1 MNFKSIY
8 DPKHVYEGFFETYFI
23 RPFVHRYAD
32 FNGEERG
39 KSISYSLL
47 AWLIITLGLIGL
59 MLGLVGLLG
68 PEVGFTTLY
77 IGGGI
82 WIAASI
88 IPILA
93 LFSRRGVEEPDAGNG
108 RKQKLMLPIDMVL
121 AAISVLF
128 FFLGLL
134 MMISTLNSEELTADP
149 GTMEEDTTTLEFD
162 EVVEEPIFTY
172 QDEVA
177 ETPAQDTLMD
187 LEDPEAMTPDE
198 SFDPTLG
205 TDSI

>member
-32 FNGEERG
+32 FGGVERG
-39 KSISYSLL
+39 KSTTYSLL

-77 IGGGI
+77 VGCGI

-88 IPILA
+88 VPILA
-93 LFSRRGVEEPDAGNG
+93 LFSRSGGEEQPAADGKK
-108 RKQKLMLPIDMVL
+108 RKLMLPIDMVL
-121 AAISVLF
+121 ATISILF
-128 FFLGLL
+128 FLLGLL

-172 QDEVA
+172 QDEVT
-177 ETPAQDTLMD
+177 ETPAQDTLLD

-198 SFDPTLG
+198 SFDPTLS